1 MSVTNSTLLINT
13 VTGEYPVYLSKVRR
27 DNPNVSFPQTPSEE
41 LIASMGLAVVQPRLR
56 PEGDVVT
63 EGTPELVDG
72 VYHQV
77 WEIRTYNEEELA
89 QLLLEAKNERAR
101 RVSDLRD
108 SELAMGLE
116 YLFPDATVGHVQ
128 LRAQDQINL
137 HSLRAEAM
145 ALEAAGQTEAVIGF
159 RNYENVTKM
168 MTPEQVLEMIAAALV
183 FGKKIYQASW
193 GLKDQIDAATNI
205 DEIPVIPN
213 SLANI

>member
-145 ALEAAGQTEAVIGF
+145 ALKAAGQTEAVIGF

-193 GLKDQIDAATNI
+193 DLKDQIDAATNI